1 METTSN
7 ALRNLKT
14 DENAPSDKK
23 ATKQMETVKNA
34 ETDQNASTR
43 LVTERNCVLFAMQ
56 YKMGVRIPCL
66 HLFVPYGH
74 RG

>member
-1 METTSN
+1 
-7 ALRNLKT
+7 
-14 DENAPSDKK
+14 
-23 ATKQMETVKNA
+23 METVKNA

-43 LVTERNCVLFAMQ
+43 LVTDRNCVLFAMQ

>member
-1 METTSN
+1 MHH
-7 ALRNLKT
+7 RI
-14 DENAPSDKK
+14 KK